1 MTDLFIKYMRTIL
14 VISNQF
20 FVIDNS
26 VFEHFE
32 HSEDSNSIRVAF
44 LIFFS
49 HFFLNK
55 DKNKYMEKIMYY
67 GAVHI
72 LYTNSFFGIVIHWNA

>member
-14 VISNQF
+14 VIIN
-20 FVIDNS
+20 
-26 VFEHFE
+26 HFLWLIILFLNILNIQKIQI
-32 HSEDSNSIRVAF
+32 HIRVAF

-55 DKNKYMEKIMYY
+55 DKNKYMETIMYY